1 MLGRAPTA
9 DDFKG
14 PALDELLHAA
24 SSVDVAGDLQR
35 VWLIRWGCAARCSP
49 TFGLCAPPSQGRV
62 VFGRKRGM
70 GYLTTALIA
79 CALTATACAERRR
92 VITNN
97 GIEVYERYW
106 NAAVQSLSGR
116 AQIDLGCTQS
126 ELSYLL
132 ISRQGKV
139 PTQIMVEG
147 CGRRGLYARRV
158 RDRDRW
164 SRFDASP
171 SALGPG
177 PAVNVTNN
185 VQVNVAAPAE

>member
-1 MLGRAPTA
+1 MP
-9 DDFKG
+9 
-14 PALDELLHAA
+14 
-24 SSVDVAGDLQR
+24 
-35 VWLIRWGCAARCSP
+35 
-49 TFGLCAPPSQGRV
+49 QGRV
-62 VFGRKRGM
+62 LFGRKLGM
-70 GYLTTALIA
+70 RYLTTALIA
-79 CALTATACAERRR
+79 CAIAVTACAERRR

-106 NAAVQSLSGR
+106 NAAAQSLSGR
-116 AQIDLGCTQS
+116 AQIELGCTQP

-139 PTQIMVEG
+139 PTQIMAEG

-164 SRFDASP
+164 SRLDGSP
-171 SALGPG
+171 SASG

-185 VQVNVAAPAE
+185 VQVNVGAPAE